1 MDQADGLRNLFT
13 KESCKD
19 KLIKTQSEI
28 QRAIITGQYQRL
40 DDLMIELE
48 KAQVA
53 FESTIN

>member
-1 MDQADGLRNLFT
+1 M
-13 KESCKD
+13 
-19 KLIKTQSEI
+19 KTQSEI